1 MSRSPPEES
10 GDSDVSSVM
19 VRGNPPLVWRWH
31 IQTGVQVPP
40 CCTLFAPNRVAVPL
54 FCSGGRHH

>member
-10 GDSDVSSVM
+10 GDSDVSSAM

-31 IQTGVQVPP
+31 VQTGVQVPP
-40 CCTLFAPNRVAVPL
+40 YCTVFAPNGVAVPL